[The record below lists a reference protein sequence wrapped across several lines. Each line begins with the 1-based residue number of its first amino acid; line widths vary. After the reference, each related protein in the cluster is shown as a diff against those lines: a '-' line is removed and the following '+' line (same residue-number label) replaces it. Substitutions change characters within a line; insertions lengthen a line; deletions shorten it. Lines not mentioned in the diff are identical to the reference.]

1 MKEKHT
7 IIAALQQFI
16 ADPPNLRRANYGS
29 QSSYDADVRAAR
41 RDKQDAERLIS
52 AVACIQDISADDL
65 KDGFRAFSGR
75 LQWNGSHLEYTTGQY
90 RPTEYRKAVCAVC
103 AAVVGRHFARDPE
116 LRTWSEVRQ
125 AVEAYFRNP
134 AMCKRWF
141 R

>member
-1 MKEKHT
+1 MKDKHT

-16 ADPPNLRRANYGS
+16 AGSPNLRSANYGS
-29 QSSYDADVRAAR
+29 RSSYNADVRAVR

-75 LQWNGSHLEYTTGQY
+75 LQWKGDHLEYTTGQY

-103 AAVVGRHFARDPE
+103 ARVAWNHFYKDVQLKTPLDVRDAVK
-116 LRTWSEVRQ
+116 
-125 AVEAYFRNP
+125 AYLRNP
-134 AMCKRWF
+134 GLCKRWF
-141 R
+141 N

>member
-16 ADPPNLRRANYGS
+16 AGPPSLRSANYGS
-29 QSSYDADVRAAR
+29 RSSYNADVRAVR

-75 LQWNGSHLEYTTGQY
+75 LQWNGEYLEYTPGQY

-103 AAVVGRHFARDPE
+103 AGVVWRHFAKAPE
-116 LRTWSEVRQ
+116 YKTGPEVRQ
-125 AVEAYFRNP
+125 AVETYLRNP

-141 R
+141 N